1 MIDLYSDT
9 VTQPTPGMRQAMAQ
23 AVVGDEQR
31 GEDPTTN
38 ALQAQVAAL
47 LGKEASIFLP
57 SATMANA
64 IACRLHTKPGE
75 AIICDERCH
84 ILNSETGGLAVHSGI
99 VPRIVHGQRGH
110 FTPEQVA
117 EQLTLSGHYRPI
129 TTLLAC
135 EQTHNAAGGTIWPLE
150 QLQAVCQVAHDH
162 GLKTHLDGARLL
174 NAAVASN
181 HPAADYAAPFDTVML
196 CLSKGLGC
204 PVGALLAGSADDI
217 ARARTLKQ
225 QFGGSMRQSGILAA
239 AGLYALEH
247 NVQRLA
253 EDHANAHLLA
263 EGLAALPGLE
273 VEMPIETNMV
283 FVNVQRTGMTAAD
296 VAARLR
302 QAGVG
307 CSQPGPYRLRF
318 VTHLDVDREAIER
331 AVAIARAVLG

>member
-23 AVVGDEQR
+23 AAVGDEQR

-38 ALQAQVAAL
+38 ALQTQVAAL

-75 AIICDERCH
+75 AIICEARCH

-150 QLQAVCQVAHDH
+150 QLQAVCKVAHDH

-181 HPAADYAAPFDTVML
+181 RPAADYAAPFDTVML
-196 CLSKGLGC
+196 CLRDGVKIRSRFKFTAEA
-204 PVGALLAGSADDI
+204 PSSSTSAGAFQRRSA
-217 ARARTLKQ
+217 
-225 QFGGSMRQSGILAA
+225 
-239 AGLYALEH
+239 
-247 NVQRLA
+247 
-253 EDHANAHLLA
+253 
-263 EGLAALPGLE
+263 
-273 VEMPIETNMV
+273 
-283 FVNVQRTGMTAAD
+283 
-296 VAARLR
+296 
-302 QAGVG
+302 
-307 CSQPGPYRLRF
+307 CSS
-318 VTHLDVDREAIER
+318 
-331 AVAIARAVLG
+331 

>member
-9 VTQPTPGMRQAMAQ
+9 VTHPTPGMRQAMAE
-23 AVVGDEQR
+23 AAVGDEQR

-64 IACRLHTKPGE
+64 IACRLHTKLGE
-75 AIICDERCH
+75 AIICDARCH
-84 ILNSETGGLAVHSGI
+84 ILNSETGGFAVHSGI
-99 VPRIVHGQRGH
+99 VPRIVHGQRGQ
-110 FTPEQVA
+110 FTPEQVE
-117 EQLTLSGHYRPI
+117 EQLTLSGYYRPI

-135 EQTHNAAGGTIWPLE
+135 EQTHNGGGGTIWSLE
-150 QLQAVCQVAHDH
+150 QLHAVCKVAHDH

-174 NAAVASN
+174 NASVATDIPASN
-181 HPAADYAAPFDTVML
+181 YAAPFATVTL

-204 PVGALLAGSADDI
+204 PVGALLVGSADDI
-217 ARARTLKQ
+217 ARARLLKQ

-247 NVQRLA
+247 NVKRLA
-253 EDHANAHLLA
+253 VDHDNAHRLG
-263 EGLAALPGLE
+263 EGLADLPGFD

-283 FVNVQRTGMTAAD
+283 FVDVQRTGITAAEI
-296 VAARLR
+296 ASRLR

-307 CSQPGPYRLRF
+307 CSQSGPYRLRF
-318 VTHLDVDREAIER
+318 VTHLDVNTEDIGRAIVSAREVI
-331 AVAIARAVLG
+331 G